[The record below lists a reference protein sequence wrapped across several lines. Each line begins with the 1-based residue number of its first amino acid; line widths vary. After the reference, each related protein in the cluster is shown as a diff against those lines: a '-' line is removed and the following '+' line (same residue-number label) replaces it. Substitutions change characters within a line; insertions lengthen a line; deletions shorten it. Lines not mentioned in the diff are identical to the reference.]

1 MYRRLLNSTISFF
14 PTEYKVRDATFS
26 YEWFDSDSL
35 PILFMSICV
44 KVVLTSIQASHG
56 FFSQTKFIMT
66 ICSGNSIRNVKKG
79 QRLFVD
85 RYHRYM
91 ERKMWFSN
99 CQFRSN
105 SLTGWNR
112 KYIQMEIWSL
122 QWEDFK
128 LNWNNGL
135 LHWIWGKVMKLVNR
149 EMIHNF
155 LKSSEV
161 KTFKSIDFD
170 QFLIEV

>member
-14 PTEYKVRDATFS
+14 S
-26 YEWFDSDSL
+26 YRIQSKRCYFFLWMIWFWFPSNSFHVNL
-35 PILFMSICV
+35 RESRFNV
-44 KVVLTSIQASHG
+44 NTG
-56 FFSQTKFIMT
+56 FTWFFSQTKFIMT